1 MATKNVNS
9 FLTVN
14 SLNLSTAS
22 ILTIV
27 GGELKRFTGQ
37 TIVIDSSG
45 NVGIGNTNPGAKLD
59 VTGNIRLSAVNPN
72 IEFNNGGAMIY
83 SPAANTLAI
92 ATGGGLATP
101 TERLRIDSSGNVGIG
116 ITPTAK
122 LNVYDAIAA
131 TVLVQGDTGAQ
142 IILNRASAD
151 ATAPVLALRK
161 SRGSVASPAAVASAD
176 ALGVLNFQGFGGTN
190 VRNLARISGNVEAY
204 VSDTDI
210 SSNLIFFT
218 TPPASGVTITERMR
232 IDSSGNVGIGITTP
246 LVKTHIRYA
255 RSGGAASDTIAGLF
269 LDAYHGEVTFPTVG
283 SSIYLRSSRSAT
295 LGTQAASINGDDS
308 RIRFYFSDGTN
319 FVPAAA
325 VNGSVDGAP
334 AAGSVAGK
342 LLFLTTSAA
351 ATVPSTKMTID
362 KAGIVTITNLG
373 TGTVSST
380 AGVLSAASDA
390 RMKISDGEIE
400 NAINKIQ
407 NLKPKYFYW
416 KDENNNKDESKG
428 RQLGFFAQEV
438 NEQVP
443 EAAPGLND
451 QWGIYDRSLIAVLV
465 KAVQELKVEIDILKN
480 K

>member
-1 MATKNVNS
+1 MPSKNVNS

-14 SLNLSTAS
+14 SLDLSTAS
-22 ILTIV
+22 ILAIV

-45 NVGIGNTNPGAKLD
+45 NVGIRTITPLAPVDISYSNTTLPDVGTGVLVALSNTDTSGSSATSIIFNGNDAGGARRHGAAITWKKTGAWTSAGNNYGSTLIFSTRGDPGNTD
-59 VTGNIRLSAVNPN
+59 
-72 IEFNNGGAMIY
+72 
-83 SPAANTLAI
+83 
-92 ATGGGLATP
+92 
-101 TERLRIDSSGNVGIG
+101 ERL
-116 ITPTAK
+116 
-122 LNVYDAIAA
+122 
-131 TVLVQGDTGAQ
+131 
-142 IILNRASAD
+142 
-151 ATAPVLALRK
+151 
-161 SRGSVASPAAVASAD
+161 
-176 ALGVLNFQGFGGTN
+176 
-190 VRNLARISGNVEAY
+190 
-204 VSDTDI
+204 
-210 SSNLIFFT
+210 
-218 TPPASGVTITERMR
+218 R

-255 RSGGAASDTIAGLF
+255 RSGGIASDTIAGLF
-269 LDAYHGEVTFPTVG
+269 LDAYHGEVTAPTVG

-295 LGTQAASINGDDS
+295 LGTQAVSVNGDDS

-325 VNGSVDGAP
+325 VNGSVDGTP

-351 ATVPSTKMTID
+351 ATAPSTKMTID

>member
-1 MATKNVNS
+1 MPSKNVKD
-9 FLTVN
+9 FLAVN

-22 ILTIV
+22 ILAIV

-45 NVGIGNTNPGAKLD
+45 NVGIGTTTPTAAFQGAAPRLGIEAPRTSSDQTLLSLAHTGTITALDKINISFDSFSSTNTRRTMAQISALNENPAAGNPGSLLFY
-59 VTGNIRLSAVNPN
+59 TNL
-72 IEFNNGGAMIY
+72 GAA
-83 SPAANTLAI
+83 SL
-92 ATGGGLATP
+92 
-101 TERLRIDSSGNVGIG
+101 TERMRIDSNGNVGIG
-116 ITPTAK
+116 TGTTSP
-122 LNVYDAIAA
+122 VYRLSSKQSGNTGVQSLGIASINSA
-131 TVLVQGDTGAQ
+131 NDTFIGIGYDSASDTNRVFSSYVSTGAFKP
-142 IILNRASAD
+142 ISFWTAD
-151 ATAPVLALRK
+151 A
-161 SRGSVASPAAVASAD
+161 
-176 ALGVLNFQGFGGTN
+176 
-190 VRNLARISGNVEAY
+190 
-204 VSDTDI
+204 
-210 SSNLIFFT
+210 
-218 TPPASGVTITERMR
+218 ERLR

-255 RSGGAASDTIAGLF
+255 RSGGVASDTIAGLF
-269 LDAYHGEVTFPTVG
+269 LDAYHGEVTAPTVG

-295 LGTQAASINGDDS
+295 LGTQVVSVNGDDS

-325 VNGSVDGAP
+325 VNGSVDGTP

-351 ATVPSTKMTID
+351 ATAPSTKMTID

>member
-1 MATKNVNS
+1 MPSKNVKD

-37 TIVIDSSG
+37 TIVIDSNG
-45 NVGIGNTNPGAKLD
+45 NVAIGATSVTSGYKLDTRGWIRAQHPAGDCVIAAVAGNTTGVSALYFGDSASDTVGSIEYNHTSNSVY
-59 VTGNIRLSAVNPN
+59 VTTN
-72 IEFNNGGAMIY
+72 
-83 SPAANTLAI
+83 AA
-92 ATGGGLATP
+92 
-101 TERLRIDSSGNVGIG
+101 ERLRIDSDGNVGIG
-116 ITPTAK
+116 TAGIGGPAAK
-122 LNVYDAIAA
+122 LHLYGSGTTSRFYTNGDVDAQTLYLQDNLGAA
-131 TVLVQGDTGAQ
+131 GNGGQILFGASQGAFAGIKGHVDNGTG
-142 IILNRASAD
+142 
-151 ATAPVLALRK
+151 
-161 SRGSVASPAAVASAD
+161 PAGT
-176 ALGVLNFQGFGGTN
+176 LIFQT
-190 VRNLARISGNVEAY
+190 RSTSGNV
-204 VSDTDI
+204 
-210 SSNLIFFT
+210 L
-218 TPPASGVTITERMR
+218 ERMS
-232 IDSSGNVGIGITTP
+232 IDSIGNVGIGITTP

-255 RSGGAASDTIAGLF
+255 RSGGVASDTIAGLF
-269 LDAYHGEVTFPTVG
+269 LDAYHGEVTAPTVG

-295 LGTQAASINGDDS
+295 LGTQAVSVNGDDS

-351 ATVPSTKMTID
+351 ATAPSTKMTID

>member
-1 MATKNVNS
+1 MANKNVNS
-9 FLTVN
+9 FLTVS

-22 ILTIV
+22 ILAIV

-37 TIVIDSSG
+37 TIAIDS
-45 NVGIGNTNPGAKLD
+45 A
-59 VTGNIRLSAVNPN
+59 
-72 IEFNNGGAMIY
+72 
-83 SPAANTLAI
+83 
-92 ATGGGLATP
+92 
-101 TERLRIDSSGNVGIG
+101 GNVGIG
-116 ITPTAK
+116 ITNPVTKLDINGTLTARGS
-122 LNVYDAIAA
+122 
-131 TVLVQGDTGAQ
+131 TQ
-142 IILNRASAD
+142 IVGGTLSLTRTSAD
-151 ATAPVLALRK
+151 YNVV
-161 SRGSVASPAAVASAD
+161 S
-176 ALGVLNFQGFGGTN
+176 LNNT
-190 VRNLARISGNVEAY
+190 
-204 VSDTDI
+204 
-210 SSNLIFFT
+210 
-218 TPPASGVTITERMR
+218 SGVEVQLNANGNTEGNLRTVTSHPLSFSTNNTERLR
-232 IDSSGNVGIGITTP
+232 INSSGNVGINNNTP
-246 LVKTHIRYA
+246 LVQTHIRYA
-255 RSGGAASDTIAGLF
+255 RSGGAANDTIAGLF
-269 LDAYHGEVTFPTVG
+269 LDAYYGEATAPTVG

-295 LGTQAASINGDDS
+295 LGTQAVSVNGDDS
-308 RIRFYFSDGTN
+308 RIRFYFSDGSN

-325 VNGSVDGAP
+325 VNASVDGVP
-334 AAGSVAGK
+334 ATGSVAGK

>member
-1 MATKNVNS
+1 MPSKNLNS

-22 ILTIV
+22 ILAIV

-45 NVGIGNTNPGAKLD
+45 NVGVGVTPSGWGASEYK
-59 VTGNIRLSAVNPN
+59 
-72 IEFNNGGAMIY
+72 
-83 SPAANTLAI
+83 AI
-92 ATGGGLATP
+92 Q
-101 TERLRIDSSGNVGIG
+101 VGIG
-116 ITPTAK
+116 GSIS
-122 LNVYDAIAA
+122 
-131 TVLVQGDTGAQ
+131 G
-142 IILNRASAD
+142 R
-151 ATAPVLALRK
+151 VLAGDQDK
-161 SRGSVASPAAVASAD
+161 VNVAANIYHD
-176 ALGVLNFQGFGGTN
+176 GTN
-190 VRNLARISGNVEAY
+190 FKYIATDSASIYQQTGGFHIFSSAPSGTAGN
-204 VSDTDI
+204 T
-210 SSNLIFFT
+210 
-218 TPPASGVTITERMR
+218 VTLTESLR

-255 RSGGAASDTIAGLF
+255 RSGGVASDTIAGLF
-269 LDAYHGEVTFPTVG
+269 LDAYHGEVTAPTVG

-295 LGTQAASINGDDS
+295 LGTQAVSVNGDDS

-325 VNGSVDGAP
+325 VNGSVDGTP

-351 ATVPSTKMTID
+351 ATAPSTKMTID

>member
-1 MATKNVNS
+1 MPSKNVNS

-14 SLNLSTAS
+14 SLDLSTAS
-22 ILTIV
+22 ILAIV

-45 NVGIGNTNPGAKLD
+45 NVGVGTNSPSVASGLGL
-59 VTGNIRLSAVNPN
+59 VL
-72 IEFNNGGAMIY
+72 NGGASQTRLAFKNTY
-83 SPAANTLAI
+83 TGDTSNDGVQFALLAASSGFIFQNRESDGSFAFETA
-92 ATGGGLATP
+92 G
-101 TERLRIDSSGNVGIG
+101 TERL
-116 ITPTAK
+116 
-122 LNVYDAIAA
+122 
-131 TVLVQGDTGAQ
+131 
-142 IILNRASAD
+142 
-151 ATAPVLALRK
+151 
-161 SRGSVASPAAVASAD
+161 
-176 ALGVLNFQGFGGTN
+176 
-190 VRNLARISGNVEAY
+190 
-204 VSDTDI
+204 
-210 SSNLIFFT
+210 
-218 TPPASGVTITERMR
+218 R

-255 RSGGAASDTIAGLF
+255 RSGGVASDTIAGLF
-269 LDAYHGEVTFPTVG
+269 LDAYYGEPTAPTVG

-295 LGTQAASINGDDS
+295 LGTQAVSVNGDDS

-351 ATVPSTKMTID
+351 ATAPSTKMTID